1 MNDIKAVV
9 AAQEYIKTHH
19 NDNHFCLEIVC
30 NTIGYSRRQLD
41 RLFQKHMKITLSEY
55 INAVVLSTSAEKLL
69 HTDNSVIDVALDS
82 HYQSHEGYTRSF
94 AKRFSVT
101 PKEYRK
107 SKIAIPL
114 FTQHPVNHYH
124 ILKEGQSMDIAT
136 ICTVTPVNRP
146 KRKLIYLTSRYA
158 TDYLSYCEEVGCD
171 WEGLL
176 NSIREKF
183 DTAALIDLP
192 DSLQKKGISKIA
204 AGVEVPIDYN
214 KALPDGYEVAELPE
228 CVMLYF
234 QSEPYDNP
242 DDFGKYIGQVFKAIE
257 NYNLERYG
265 YKYAT
270 SIAPTLNLGAEP
282 EIGARIAIPVESI
295 K

>member
-1 MNDIKAVV
+1 MNDIEVVV
-9 AAQEYIKTHH
+9 AAQEYIKAHH
-19 NDNHFCLEIVC
+19 NDNDFCLEMVC
-30 NTIGYSRRQLD
+30 NSIGYSRRQFD

-55 INAVVLSTSAEKLL
+55 INAVVLSASAEKLL
-69 HTDNSVIDVALDS
+69 GADSSVIDVALDS

-107 SKIAIPL
+107 SRIAIPL
-114 FTQHPVNHYH
+114 FTGHPANHYH
-124 ILKEGQSMDIAT
+124 ILKEGQAMDTTT

-146 KRKLIYLTSRYA
+146 KRKLIYLTSKSA

-183 DTAALIDLP
+183 DTAALIELTDF
-192 DSLQKKGISKIA
+192 LQEEGISKIA
-204 AGVEVPIDYN
+204 AGVEVPMDYR
-214 KALPDGYEVAELPE
+214 KPLPEGYRVAELPE

-234 QSEPYDNP
+234 QSQPYDNP
-242 DDFGKYIGQVFKAIE
+242 DDFGKYIAQVFKAIE
-257 NYNLERYG
+257 YYDFERYG

-282 EIGARIAIPVESI
+282 ELGARIAIPVERI
-295 K
+295 G

>member
-9 AAQEYIKTHH
+9 AAQEYIKAHH
-19 NDNHFCLEIVC
+19 NDNEFCLEIVC
-30 NTIGYSRRQLD
+30 NAIGYSRRQLD
-41 RLFQKHMKITLSEY
+41 RLFQKHLKTTLSEY
-55 INAVVLSTSAEKLL
+55 INAVVLSASAEKLL
-69 HTDNSVIDVALDS
+69 DADNSVIDIALES
-82 HYQSHEGYTRSF
+82 HYQSHEGYTKSF

-107 SKIAIPL
+107 SQIAIPL
-114 FTQHPVNHYH
+114 YTQHPANHYR
-124 ILKEGQSMDIAT
+124 ILKEGQAMDTTT

-146 KRKLIYLTSRYA
+146 KRKLIYLTSKSA

-176 NSIREKF
+176 NSIHEKF

-192 DSLQKKGISKIA
+192 DFLQENGISKIA
-204 AGVEVPIDYN
+204 AGVEVPIDYE
-214 KALPDGYEVAELPE
+214 KPLPDGYSVAELPE

-242 DDFGKYIGQVFKAIE
+242 DYFGKYIGLVFKAIE

-265 YKYAT
+265 YRSAT

-282 EIGARIAIPVESI
+282 EIGARVAIPVECI

>member
-1 MNDIKAVV
+1 MNDIEVVV
-9 AAQEYIKTHH
+9 AAQEYIKAHH
-19 NDNHFCLEIVC
+19 NDNDFCLEMVC
-30 NTIGYSRRQLD
+30 NSIGYSRRQFD

-55 INAVVLSTSAEKLL
+55 INAVVLSASAEKLL
-69 HTDNSVIDVALDS
+69 GADSSVIDVALDS

-107 SKIAIPL
+107 NRIAIPL
-114 FTQHPVNHYH
+114 FTQHPANHYH
-124 ILKEGQSMDIAT
+124 ILKEGHAMDNAT

-146 KRKLIYLTSRYA
+146 KRKMIYLTSKSA

-192 DSLQKKGISKIA
+192 DSLQENGISKIA
-204 AGVEVPIDYN
+204 AGVEVPIDYE
-214 KALPDGYEVAELPE
+214 KPLPEGYRVAELPE

-242 DDFGKYIGQVFKAIE
+242 DDFGKYIGLVFKAIE

-265 YKYAT
+265 YRSAT
-270 SIAPTLNLGAEP
+270 SIAPTLYLGAEP
-282 EIGARIAIPVESI
+282 EIGARVAIPVECI